1 MAMDIHQLELSINC
15 AAQVAYHE
23 GSTKNER
30 IAILNVLHNRVK
42 SGRWGSDVCSVAYA
56 DGQFIGVT
64 DESHAQV
71 DKKTLLETKLLALDV
86 LVFHKYANP
95 VADAL
100 YFHDESIQ
108 AKNTWFGKKRTVKI
122 GKMIFY

>member
-30 IAILNVLHNRVK
+30 IAILNVLHNRLK

-56 DGQFIGVT
+56 HGQFIGVT
-64 DESHAQV
+64 DESHAKV

-86 LVFHKYANP
+86 LVFHKYPNL

-100 YFHDESIQ
+100 YFHDDSIEQ
-108 AKNTWFGKKRTVKI
+108 KSHWFGKKRKAKI
-122 GKMIFY
+122 GHLTFY

>member
-1 MAMDIHQLELSINC
+1 MAIDIHQLELSINC

-23 GSTKNER
+23 GSNKNER
-30 IAILNVLHNRVK
+30 IAILNVLNNRVK

-56 DGQFIGVT
+56 NGQFIGVT
-64 DESHAQV
+64 DESHEKV

-86 LVFHKYANP
+86 LVFHKYPNL

-100 YFHDESIQ
+100 YFHDDSIR
-108 AKNTWFGKKRTVKI
+108 AKNAWYGKKRIVKI